1 MNIFQFNFQYE
12 LVNGLLDNGQFGVS
26 SEASKI
32 AVSEYFMNN
41 EGSFG
46 IQEEEEFIIQSFLQF
61 PGSPSYAP
69 PSLQRLFANVSGNE
83 YRIATSFSSVQL

>member
-1 MNIFQFNFQYE
+1 
-12 LVNGLLDNGQFGVS
+12 
-26 SEASKI
+26 
-32 AVSEYFMNN
+32 MNN